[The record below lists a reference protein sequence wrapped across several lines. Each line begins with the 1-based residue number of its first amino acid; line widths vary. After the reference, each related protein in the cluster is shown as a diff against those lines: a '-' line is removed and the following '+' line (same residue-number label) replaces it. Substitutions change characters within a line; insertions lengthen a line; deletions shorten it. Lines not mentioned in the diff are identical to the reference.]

1 MGAYEFVN
9 NKNRYCLWLLNANP
23 TELKKIP
30 LIMQRIEMV
39 RQERLANADK
49 SDVEVFKTSECFCM
63 YSVLTMMGV
72 VNKTMKIG
80 LFKISTSLY
89 YLISFYGILGW
100 SNYL

>member
-1 MGAYEFVN
+1 M
-9 NKNRYCLWLLNANP
+9 NRDFLVRYHAQNSVIHLL
-23 TELKKIP
+23 TL
-30 LIMQRIEMV
+30 L
-39 RQERLANADK
+39 LANADK